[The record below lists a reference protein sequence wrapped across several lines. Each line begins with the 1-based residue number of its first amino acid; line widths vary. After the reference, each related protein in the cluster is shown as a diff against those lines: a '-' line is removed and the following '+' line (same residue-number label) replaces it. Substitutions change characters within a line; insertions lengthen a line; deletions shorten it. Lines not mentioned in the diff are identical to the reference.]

1 LRGRERQSRGDEE
14 TGLYDY
20 GAGREEEREE
30 EEDEDAT
37 ELITFIKRHQQR
49 REAAYPV

>member
-1 LRGRERQSRGDEE
+1 MRGRERQSRGDEE

-30 EEDEDAT
+30 EEEDAT